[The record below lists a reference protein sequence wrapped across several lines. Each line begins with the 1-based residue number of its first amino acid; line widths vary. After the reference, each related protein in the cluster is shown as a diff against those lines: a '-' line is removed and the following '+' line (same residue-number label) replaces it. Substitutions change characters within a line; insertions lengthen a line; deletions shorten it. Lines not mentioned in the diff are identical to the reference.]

1 MSERRLSEIA
11 QRLVKPEDVTSSDFK
26 LINNAAVKAGIHY
39 DLWQKGFLYL
49 LFAKR
54 ADGKY
59 ACGSGGAVLSS
70 CRQIGKTFTV
80 GTAIFILC
88 AGRAGTLVI
97 WTAHHTRTSDETF
110 ADMCDLTHNPKLSRY
125 VRNVRRANGQQEIR
139 FTNGSRIM
147 FGARENGFGRGLHS
161 ADIEVFDEAQILTIK
176 ALDNLIPIVNTSPN
190 PLIVFMG
197 NPPKPGDQCEAFEEK
212 RSTALAGNSDD
223 MLYVELGADRD
234 CDLDDRTAWAKAN
247 PSYPR
252 RTSEQAILRMR
263 NLLAEDSFRREALGI
278 WDETAT
284 AYAISPDLWKAA
296 ETDDVPDGG
305 TVSFGI
311 DMPPDRSVLTI
322 GAALRYADGSAVI
335 QMANIKDA
343 RQAGT
348 MWAVDW
354 LAERWP
360 KTASVVIDAQ
370 SPAMSLLP
378 ELKAAHVK
386 VTVTNMQE
394 MGRACGR
401 FLDMLK
407 AGTLKHPPDE
417 YQPQLA
423 AAVKGATTRPLG
435 QSGAIAW
442 NKLGSDIDI
451 TPLVSTTIALYGACT
466 TKRHPGR
473 RQTIGGI

>member
-11 QRLVKPEDVTSSDFK
+11 QRLVQPEDVTSSDFK

-125 VRNVRRANGQQEIR
+125 VQNVRRANGQQEIR

-223 MLYVELGADRD
+223 ML
-234 CDLDDRTAWAKAN
+234 
-247 PSYPR
+247 
-252 RTSEQAILRMR
+252 
-263 NLLAEDSFRREALGI
+263 
-278 WDETAT
+278 
-284 AYAISPDLWKAA
+284 
-296 ETDDVPDGG
+296 
-305 TVSFGI
+305 
-311 DMPPDRSVLTI
+311 
-322 GAALRYADGSAVI
+322 
-335 QMANIKDA
+335 
-343 RQAGT
+343 
-348 MWAVDW
+348 
-354 LAERWP
+354 
-360 KTASVVIDAQ
+360 
-370 SPAMSLLP
+370 
-378 ELKAAHVK
+378 
-386 VTVTNMQE
+386 
-394 MGRACGR
+394 
-401 FLDMLK
+401 
-407 AGTLKHPPDE
+407 
-417 YQPQLA
+417 
-423 AAVKGATTRPLG
+423 
-435 QSGAIAW
+435 
-442 NKLGSDIDI
+442 
-451 TPLVSTTIALYGACT
+451 
-466 TKRHPGR
+466 
-473 RQTIGGI
+473 